1 MGCKIRGYICTLN
14 RKVIRMK
21 RSIFTFVLIACFSH
35 AMGQNRIADMTLDRE
50 FAAQVKSIDEFIARF
65 NGDESHP
72 EISSDSIRRDNIIAL
87 FDFQMSHK
95 GLDDIVFKYQIL
107 DFAKSALSWGN
118 KLSISSGNAYAE
130 AICSIK
136 YSGKQYHIT
145 LLMTLDKTSDGNLK
159 WAICGVKGMASLGI
173 YNDKRLTISPVEHET
188 HFMSL
193 QDLFQA
199 NQQYVPSM
207 RSNDKEIDEM
217 SFFFGLCVAK
227 VIEFI
232 QVDELKFHFVSI
244 PKYAFVV
251 EEIGRPGNNSG
262 WLITQITE
270 FKNEADKQL
279 YLDNLFEHKK

>member
-1 MGCKIRGYICTLN
+1 
-14 RKVIRMK
+14 MK